1 MPDEDIYSL
10 LLTASF
16 KPEIVKEV
24 YIKFMNANSDKP
36 DWLAVEEDDSE
47 DEDEDD

>member
-24 YIKFMNANSDKP
+24 YNKSVIANSDKP
-36 DWLAVEEDDSE
+36 DEVPVEEDDSE